1 MTIADVFHR
10 RVKEVRN
17 PDCTKNTERRKR
29 EENGQQKSSKNN
41 QNKETKTKQN
51 VEERT
56 TTGGTK
62 EQRIRKMNIKT
73 NRKTRQ

>member
-1 MTIADVFHR
+1 MNIADVFYR
-10 RVKEVRN
+10 REKEVRN

-29 EENGQQKSSKNN
+29 EENGQQKISQNN

-56 TTGGTK
+56 TTEGTK
-62 EQRIRKMNIKT
+62 EQRIRKINIKN
-73 NRKTRQ
+73 NRKTPQ